1 MEYNQFEVQEEL
13 PQKEFKKH
21 PLVAIILFSFSIL
34 AIIVAI
40 VLTLLNGMEQL
51 YTCFYAVSLLTLI
64 IGFNSLLRFK
74 GFCLIFYP
82 IIVLYSIISAY
93 AFASDKS
100 ILEFQ
105 FPIIA
110 ASVIAIYFIQALYE
124 TIKTKNVKK
133 IILPSIMLVP
143 AIVLISLITI
153 VPLKILGLIL
163 AALLIPAIVLE
174 LLIAIIE
181 LKKLK
186 NDTKEP
192 EAVKEEDTVE
202 TEEIKKED

>member
-133 IILPSIMLVP
+133 IILPSIMIVP

-163 AALLIPAIVLE
+163 AALLIPAIVFE

-186 NDTKEP
+186 NGTKEP
-192 EAVKEEDTVE
+192 EAVKEKDTVE

>member
-34 AIIVAI
+34 SIIVAI
-40 VLTLLNGMEQL
+40 VLTLLTGMEQL

-124 TIKTKNVKK
+124 TIRTKNAKK

-143 AIVLISLITI
+143 TIVLISLFTI
-153 VPLKILGLIL
+153 VPLKILSLIL
-163 AALLIPAIVLE
+163 AALFIPIVVFE

-186 NDTKEP
+186 NGTKEP

-202 TEEIKKED
+202 NEEIKKED

>member
-163 AALLIPAIVLE
+163 AALLIPAIVFE

-186 NDTKEP
+186 NGTKEP

>member
-34 AIIVAI
+34 SIIVAI
-40 VLTLLNGMEQL
+40 VLTLLTGMEQL

-124 TIKTKNVKK
+124 TIRTKNAKK
-133 IILPSIMLVP
+133 IILPSIILVP
-143 AIVLISLITI
+143 AIVLISLFTI
-153 VPLKILGLIL
+153 VPLKILSLIL
-163 AALLIPAIVLE
+163 AALFIPIIVFE

-186 NDTKEP
+186 NGTKEP

>member
-181 LKKLK
+181 LKKIK
-186 NDTKEP
+186 NGIEEP
-192 EAVKEEDTVE
+192 KVVTEEITTE

>member
-34 AIIVAI
+34 SIIVAI
-40 VLTLLNGMEQL
+40 VLTLQTGMEQL
-51 YTCFYAVSLLTLI
+51 NTCFYAVSLLTLI

-124 TIKTKNVKK
+124 TIRTKNAKK

-143 AIVLISLITI
+143 AIVLISLFTI
-153 VPLKILGLIL
+153 VPLKILSLIL
-163 AALLIPAIVLE
+163 AALFIPIIVFE

-186 NDTKEP
+186 TGTKEP
-192 EAVKEEDTVE
+192 VAVKEEDTVE

>member
-34 AIIVAI
+34 GILVAI
-40 VLTLLNGMEQL
+40 VLTLLTGMEQL

-82 IIVLYSIISAY
+82 IIVLYAIISAY

-124 TIKTKNVKK
+124 TIKTKNAKK

-153 VPLKILGLIL
+153 VPYKTLSLIL
-163 AALLIPAIVLE
+163 AALLIPAIVFE

-181 LKKLK
+181 FKKIK
-186 NDTKEP
+186 KGIQEP
-192 EAVKEEDTVE
+192 KTVTEENIEE
-202 TEEIKKED
+202 TEENKKED

>member
-64 IGFNSLLRFK
+64 IGFNSLFRFK

-163 AALLIPAIVLE
+163 AALLIPAIVFE

-181 LKKLK
+181 LKKIK
-186 NDTKEP
+186 NGTEEP
-192 EAVKEEDTVE
+192 KTV
-202 TEEIKKED
+202 TEEITTETEDDKKED

>member
-34 AIIVAI
+34 SIIVAI

-110 ASVIAIYFIQALYE
+110 ASVIAIYFIQALFE

-163 AALLIPAIVLE
+163 AALLIPAIVFE

-181 LKKLK
+181 IKKIK
-186 NDTKEP
+186 NGTEEP
-192 EAVKEEDTVE
+192 KTV
-202 TEEIKKED
+202 TEEITTETEDNKKED

>member
-34 AIIVAI
+34 SIIVAI
-40 VLTLLNGMEQL
+40 VLTLLMGMEQL

-110 ASVIAIYFIQALYE
+110 TSVIAIYFIQALYE
-124 TIKTKNVKK
+124 TIRTKNAKK

-143 AIVLISLITI
+143 AIVLISLFTI
-153 VPLKILGLIL
+153 VPLKILSLIL
-163 AALLIPAIVLE
+163 AALFIPIIVFE

-186 NDTKEP
+186 NGTKEP

>member
-34 AIIVAI
+34 SIIVAI
-40 VLTLLNGMEQL
+40 VLTLLMGMEQL

-124 TIKTKNVKK
+124 TIRTKNAKK

-143 AIVLISLITI
+143 AIVLISLFTI
-153 VPLKILGLIL
+153 VPLKILSLIL
-163 AALLIPAIVLE
+163 AALFIPIIVFE

-186 NDTKEP
+186 NGTKEP

>member
-34 AIIVAI
+34 SIIVAI
-40 VLTLLNGMEQL
+40 VLTLLTGMEQL

-124 TIKTKNVKK
+124 TIRTKNAKI

-143 AIVLISLITI
+143 AIVLISLFTI
-153 VPLKILGLIL
+153 VPLKILSLIL
-163 AALLIPAIVLE
+163 AALFIPIIVFE
-174 LLIAIIE
+174 LLIAIVE

-186 NDTKEP
+186 NGTKEP
-192 EAVKEEDTVE
+192 EVVKEEDTVE

>member
-34 AIIVAI
+34 SIIVAI
-40 VLTLLNGMEQL
+40 VLTLLTGMEQL

-124 TIKTKNVKK
+124 TIRTKNAKK

-143 AIVLISLITI
+143 AIVLISLFTI
-153 VPLKILGLIL
+153 VPLKILSFIL
-163 AALLIPAIVLE
+163 AALFIPIIVFE

-186 NDTKEP
+186 NGTKEP

>member
-40 VLTLLNGMEQL
+40 VLTLLDGMEQL

-93 AFASDKS
+93 AFASDKT

-110 ASVIAIYFIQALYE
+110 ASVIAIYFIQTLYE

-143 AIVLISLITI
+143 VIVLISLITI

-163 AALLIPAIVLE
+163 AALLIPAIVFE

-181 LKKLK
+181 LKKIR
-186 NDTKEP
+186 NGIEEP
-192 EAVKEEDTVE
+192 KVATEEITTE